1 MKRKILYAYLN
12 PYLKLEP
19 MKNRTRITNRLNVS
33 ITKKVI
39 ELQERG
45 YDCDFLLLAN
55 GTLLCMQTN
64 RKYPL
69 NTVSIKQMEHGY
81 DFFSQSYKNV
91 HTIETGNG
99 ERGVLLTEKALT

>member
-1 MKRKILYAYLN
+1 
-12 PYLKLEP
+12 
-19 MKNRTRITNRLNVS
+19 MKNRTALTKRLNVS

-39 ELQERG
+39 ELQEKG

-55 GTLLCMQTN
+55 GSLLCMQSN
-64 RKYPL
+64 RNYPL

-81 DFFSQSYKNV
+81 DFFSHSYKHV

-99 ERGVLLTEKALT
+99 ERGVLLTEKAFH

>member
-1 MKRKILYAYLN
+1 
-12 PYLKLEP
+12 
-19 MKNRTRITNRLNVS
+19 MKNKTRTFNRLNVS

-64 RKYPL
+64 LNYPVS
-69 NTVSIKQMEHGY
+69 TVAINRMDQGY
-81 DFFSQSYKNV
+81 DFFSHSYKNI

-99 ERGVLLTEKALT
+99 ERGVLLTEQAFNF